1 MLPPSLMAF
10 SIFFYITSC
19 SSSSFFFMFS
29 GVTATESSLG
39 GLPGQAEGAAP
50 HKIQRLHKQT
60 QIEEDPITSTI
71 TNTNTNINTNTIL
84 QKQTKI
90 ENDLITKTKTNAKA
104 AKKRDLLPMGPVLHY
119 YHRQVI

>member
-1 MLPPSLMAF
+1 
-10 SIFFYITSC
+10 
-19 SSSSFFFMFS
+19 MFS

-60 QIEEDPITSTI
+60 QIEEDPITNTI
-71 TNTNTNINTNTIL
+71 TNTNTNTNINTNTIL

-90 ENDLITKTKTNAKA
+90 ENDLITKTKTNAKT

-119 YHRQVI
+119 IFIIMETISFLEAKHQLSW

>member
-1 MLPPSLMAF
+1 
-10 SIFFYITSC
+10 
-19 SSSSFFFMFS
+19 MFS

-60 QIEEDPITSTI
+60 QIEEDPITNTI
-71 TNTNTNINTNTIL
+71 TNTNINTNIIL
-84 QKQTKI
+84 QKPTKI
-90 ENDLITKTKTNAKA
+90 ENDLITKTKTNAKT

-119 YHRQVI
+119 IFLLWKLLVFSKQSINYHGNLYSSSLS

>member
-1 MLPPSLMAF
+1 MHHSNLHTYSPSYLHYLM
-10 SIFFYITSC
+10 
-19 SSSSFFFMFS
+19 FFFKFFFIFS

-60 QIEEDPITSTI
+60 QIEEDPIT
-71 TNTNTNINTNTIL
+71 NTNTNINTNTIL

-90 ENDLITKTKTNAKA
+90 ENDLITKTKTNAKT

-119 YHRQVI
+119 IFVYYGNY

>member
-1 MLPPSLMAF
+1 
-10 SIFFYITSC
+10 
-19 SSSSFFFMFS
+19 MFS
-29 GVTATESSLG
+29 CVTATESSLG

-60 QIEEDPITSTI
+60 QIEEDPITNTI
-71 TNTNTNINTNTIL
+71 TNTITNINTNTIL

-90 ENDLITKTKTNAKA
+90 ENDLITKTKTIANT

-119 YHRQVI
+119 IFFYYGNY

>member
-1 MLPPSLMAF
+1 
-10 SIFFYITSC
+10 
-19 SSSSFFFMFS
+19 MFS

-60 QIEEDPITSTI
+60 QIEEDPITNTI
-71 TNTNTNINTNTIL
+71 TNTNTNTNTRL

-90 ENDLITKTKTNAKA
+90 ENDLITKTKTNAKT
-104 AKKRDLLPMGPVLHY
+104 AKKRGLLPMGPVLHY
-119 YHRQVI
+119 ILLFLSWKLLVLWRQSINYHGNLYSLSLS

>member
-1 MLPPSLMAF
+1 
-10 SIFFYITSC
+10 
-19 SSSSFFFMFS
+19 MFS
-29 GVTATESSLG
+29 CVTATESSLG

-60 QIEEDPITSTI
+60 QIEEDPIT
-71 TNTNTNINTNTIL
+71 NTNTNINTNTIL

-90 ENDLITKTKTNAKA
+90 ENDLITKTKTNAKT

-119 YHRQVI
+119 IFFIMETIIFFEAKHQLSW

>member
-1 MLPPSLMAF
+1 
-10 SIFFYITSC
+10 
-19 SSSSFFFMFS
+19 MFS
-29 GVTATESSLG
+29 CVTATESSLG

-60 QIEEDPITSTI
+60 QIEEDPITNTI
-71 TNTNTNINTNTIL
+71 TNTITNINTNTIL

-90 ENDLITKTKTNAKA
+90 ENDLITKTKTIANT

-119 YHRQVI
+119 IFFIMETISFLKAKHQLSW

>member
-1 MLPPSLMAF
+1 
-10 SIFFYITSC
+10 
-19 SSSSFFFMFS
+19 MFS
-29 GVTATESSLG
+29 CVTATESSLG

-60 QIEEDPITSTI
+60 QIEEDPIT
-71 TNTNTNINTNTIL
+71 NTNTNINTNTIL

-90 ENDLITKTKTNAKA
+90 ENDLITKTKTNAKT

-119 YHRQVI
+119 IFFIMETISFLEAKHQLSW